1 MSITSVERRVNAGR
15 LRFAAESRVA
25 VDVLVGW
32 RAALGL
38 ADLWSRLEEDAPDGL
53 PCQSWD
59 ALVTLHRLHLADG
72 GPARGHPDAGRA
84 GTDREARIR
93 PVIVVLRADGRPVG
107 LWPLQL
113 ETGWGACRLRALGH
127 GLLSRHAPLMTPEA
141 PRCIAPI
148 DLLSSL
154 LPRIGPRVHVE
165 LAGLSRQ
172 TAGGVWVL
180 EGLDPRGPWARR
192 TGPVEVRLDLQGGWA
207 RVAASLTQRFRRRAS
222 AADRRLRR
230 PPGEFRVLRL
240 SAEGTDEIGTLLE
253 APNLPG
259 PRPGPGGL
267 LRELCRRAA
276 EAGRLSAW
284 LALDPGGLRAGSLVW
299 HGSRRAVELWADAEP
314 GPAGRDALDVLRWD
328 QLHALAAD
336 ERCDDLTLAP
346 GQGSELVAVPDHQ
359 SELTGAL
366 GSPLFR
372 AVARWLPLPS

>member
-1 MSITSVERRVNAGR
+1 MSITSVERRVNAAR
-15 LRFAAESRVA
+15 LRIAAESRLA
-25 VDVLVGW
+25 VEVLVGW

-38 ADLWSRLEEDAPDGL
+38 AEPWSRLEDDVPDGL

-59 ALVTLHRLHLADG
+59 ALVTLHQLHLAD
-72 GPARGHPDAGRA
+72 AGSSPRHREPGRT
-84 GTDREARIR
+84 GTDREARVR
-93 PVIVVLRADGRPVG
+93 PVIVLLRADGRPVG

-113 ETGWGACRLRALGH
+113 ETAWGTCCLRALGH
-127 GLLSRHAPLMTPEA
+127 GLLSRHAPLMTSEA
-141 PRCIAPI
+141 PRGIEPI

-154 LPRIGPRVHVE
+154 LPRVGPRVRVD

-172 TAGGVWVL
+172 TAGGDWVVD
-180 EGLDPRGPWARR
+180 GLDRRGPWVRR

-240 SAEGTDEIGTLLE
+240 FAEGTDEVATLLD

-259 PRPGPGGL
+259 PRPAPGGL

-299 HGSRRAVELWADAEP
+299 HGPRRAVELWADAEP
-314 GPAGRDALDVLRWD
+314 GPVGRDALDVLRWD
-328 QLHALAAD
+328 QLHALTAD
-336 ERCDDLTLAP
+336 ERCDHLTLAP